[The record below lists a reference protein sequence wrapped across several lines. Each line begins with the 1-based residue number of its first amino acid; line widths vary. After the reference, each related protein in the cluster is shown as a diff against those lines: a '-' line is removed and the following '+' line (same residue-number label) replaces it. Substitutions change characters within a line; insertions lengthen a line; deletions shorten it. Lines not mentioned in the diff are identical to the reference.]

1 MVKHTFYRLVNGED
15 FKEEKGIRI
24 IENGLTVYCYKNKA
38 NSVWLIEE
46 KTGCKIAEGRTNKDA
61 LNNLKN
67 IISLYGMDIIISLI
81 DKSVSIHGTS
91 PLFKHPDPIK
101 Q

>member
-1 MVKHTFYRLVNGED
+1 MVKHTFYRLVRNEG
-15 FKEEKGIRI
+15 FKEEQGTKI
-24 IENGLTVYCYKNKA
+24 IENGITVYCYKNKS

-67 IISLYGMDIIISLI
+67 TIAVYGIDIINSLI
-81 DKSVSIHGTS
+81 DKSVSINGIS
-91 PLFKHPDPIK
+91 PLFK
-101 Q
+101 